1 MNRFRFHTKEYLS
14 KLRLEDK
21 FIYFTTYI
29 FRDVFCFPKS
39 KTRVFSYRFNDSVT

>member
-14 KLRLEDK
+14 ILRLEDQ

-29 FRDVFCFPKS
+29 FRDVFFPKS